1 MLPAVGPALLAPRL
15 KLELIK
21 RAVAAYPRDRGH
33 ALSPRIKAA
42 IGRTTHPAAIVGAPW
57 SGLRLTRVER
67 QSDKRDQYNRDDAHD
82 GDLLLARRVRPT
94 VICRFAWLRF
104 ATLKYLPIAAWR
116 VAAGLGFSRFAGLSI
131 HRLVGLSLLIRVGQR
146 LAALRLRRLFRIL
159 SDGWAAE

>member
-1 MLPAVGPALLAPRL
+1 MRRCASSTIRVDTLASGLDNNAAGGRSGASHPRL

-82 GDLLLARRVRPT
+82 GDLLLAGRVRPT
-94 VICRFAWLRF
+94 VICRFPWLRF
-104 ATLKYLPIAAWR
+104 AILEYLPIAAWR
-116 VAAGLGFSRFAGLSI
+116 VAAGLGFSCFAGLGI
-131 HRLVGLSLLIRVGQR
+131 HRLVGLGS
-146 LAALRLRRLFRIL
+146 
-159 SDGWAAE
+159 